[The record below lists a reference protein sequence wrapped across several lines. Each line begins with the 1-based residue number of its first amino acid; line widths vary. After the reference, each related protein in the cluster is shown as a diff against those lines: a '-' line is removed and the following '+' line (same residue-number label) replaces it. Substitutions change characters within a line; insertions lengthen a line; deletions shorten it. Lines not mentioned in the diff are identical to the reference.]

1 MSDGILELGSAGLD
15 STDQRVR
22 KLMDNIVNSEV
33 PGYKKS
39 DVVITAFP
47 QLLEQASQKIATMK
61 PQADSTYYNH
71 LNGALVKTGNQLD
84 LALGSDGFFVVNGS
98 WGEGYT
104 RDGRFLLD
112 NEGRLLSMVGNY
124 PVSGQNG
131 AIVVT
136 PGSKVEFSQQG
147 DVIVDGSVVD
157 RIRVI
162 DTENKQNLVSING
175 SFFKVSSN
183 AVNISEVAD
192 PRVIQGYVEASNV
205 NIVDSMMEMI
215 YLERQYN
222 INTKVVST
230 RDGMLGKAMELG
242 KTN

>member
-1 MSDGILELGSAGLD
+1 MTDSILELGSAGLD

-47 QLLEQASQKIATMK
+47 QLLDQATQKISTMK
-61 PQADSTYYNH
+61 PQADSTFYNH
-71 LNGALVKTGNQLD
+71 IHGALIKTGNALD
-84 LALGSDGFFVVNGS
+84 LALGSDGFFVINGP

-104 RDGRFLLD
+104 RDGRFILD
-112 NEGRLLSMVGNY
+112 NEGRLLSVVGNY

-136 PGSKVEFSQQG
+136 PGSQVEFTQQG
-147 DVIVDGSVVD
+147 DVVVDGTVID
-157 RIRVI
+157 RIKVI
-162 DTENKQNLVSING
+162 DTDSKQSLISING
-175 SFFKVSSN
+175 SIFKSPSN
-183 AVNISEVAD
+183 ALNMVEVSD